1 MFARLCLL
9 SLLALAPAAHADDL
23 AAVIRDYAA
32 YALAQ
37 DPIAAG
43 QAGDLAAARRW
54 PDDSPAA
61 VARRRGQLQAFA
73 QRLDALSAVSLPPD
87 QAFERDVL
95 EYKVETALGGLAF
108 DEERLAFILG
118 DGFHTL
124 ADYTALNTQPRST
137 AELEAWVARLEA
149 LPAYYATASAN
160 LRRGIAT
167 QFTQSRQATET
178 AIADLRGQLAKP
190 AADSL
195 LMAPFA
201 HLPPAVPAVEAARL
215 RAQALQVL
223 EAKVRPAQ
231 QAAVTLLER
240 EYLPA
245 ARTAPGIG
253 TLPRGRAYYAWLV
266 RRHTTTLM
274 TPEEVHALGLAEVK
288 RIRARMDETIASTGF
303 KGSFQ
308 DFLAFLRSDPRFYVD
323 AERFGE
329 KASEIAKRADALLPR
344 YFGTLPRLTYGVNP
358 MPAGLENSSNGYLPG
373 SPAQGVPG
381 QVVYKPANAPRQPIY
396 GLPAWVL
403 HEGVPGH
410 HLQIALSQELPG
422 IPEYRRRDELTAY
435 VEGWALYSEKLGEE
449 MGIYRNAYEQF
460 GRLSLEMW
468 RACRLVIDTGMHVMG
483 WTRDQAVACLREN
496 SALPPGEI
504 EYEVNRYISWPGQ
517 ALGYKVGER
526 MLVAYREAAE
536 QRLGADFDL
545 RAFHDFIL
553 AQGPVPMVLL
563 GERIVHDQAGRRT
576 RKAPETTP

>member
-9 SLLALAPAAHADDL
+9 SLLALAPTAHADDL

-37 DPIAAG
+37 EPIAAG

-61 VARRRGQLQAFA
+61 VARRRAQLQGFA
-73 QRLDALSAVSLPPD
+73 QRLNALTGVALPPD

-95 EYKVETALGGLAF
+95 EYKVDTALGGLAF

-124 ADYTALNTQPRST
+124 PDYTALNTQPRSA

-149 LPAYYATASAN
+149 LPAYFATASAN

-167 QFTQSRQATET
+167 QFTQSRLATET

-201 HLPPAVPAVEAARL
+201 HLPPAVAPADAARL
-215 RAQALQVL
+215 RAQALQVI
-223 EAKVRPAQ
+223 ETRIRPAQ
-231 QAAVTLLER
+231 QAAIALLER

-253 TLPRGRAYYAWLV
+253 TLPRGREYYAWLV

-274 TPEEVHALGLAEVK
+274 TPEEVHALGVAEVK

-308 DFLAFLRSDPRFYVD
+308 EFLAFLRSDPRFYVD

-381 QVVYKPANAPRQPIY
+381 QVVYKPANAPKQPIY
-396 GLPAWVL
+396 GLTAWVL

-410 HLQIALSQELPG
+410 HLQIALSQELPT

-449 MGIYRNAYEQF
+449 MGLYRTAYEQF

-504 EYEVNRYISWPGQ
+504 EYEVNRYIAWPGQ

-576 RKAPETTP
+576 ATPPEKQP